1 MTQEEFIQKSIGI
14 PWVKHAHSFESMDCY
29 GLVMLYY
36 KHVMGID
43 LGVMPIRDISEGGFE
58 EESSNWHES
67 LPAQAGLAFMSF
79 KGGIPSH
86 CGIVI
91 DEWHV
96 IHSGGNDK
104 GYGSVKIDKI
114 ASLERLF
121 GKMKFY
127 AYSL

>member
-1 MTQEEFIQKSIGI
+1 MTQDEFISKVVGV

-43 LGVMPIRDISEGGFE
+43 LGLMPIRDISEGGFE
-58 EESSNWHES
+58 EESPNWHES
-67 LPAQAGLAFMSF
+67 YPARSGLAFMSF

-86 CGIVI
+86 CGIII
-91 DEWHV
+91 DEWTV
-96 IHSGGNDK
+96 LHSAGSDNQ
-104 GYGSVKIDKI
+104 YGSVRIDKI
-114 ASLERLF
+114 ASLERIF

-127 AYSL
+127 AYSI

>member
-1 MTQEEFIQKSIGI
+1 MTQDEFIQKSVGA

-43 LGVMPIRDISEGGFE
+43 LGLMPDMDFCDGFAIKSKLWAR
-58 EESSNWHES
+58 SS
-67 LPAQAGLAFMSF
+67 PAQSGLAFMTF
-79 KGGIPSH
+79 HGGAPSH

-91 DEWHV
+91 DPLHV
-96 IHSGGNDK
+96 IHAGGSER

-114 ASLERLF
+114 SSLERIF
-121 GKMKFY
+121 GKMRFY
-127 AYSL
+127 AYSI